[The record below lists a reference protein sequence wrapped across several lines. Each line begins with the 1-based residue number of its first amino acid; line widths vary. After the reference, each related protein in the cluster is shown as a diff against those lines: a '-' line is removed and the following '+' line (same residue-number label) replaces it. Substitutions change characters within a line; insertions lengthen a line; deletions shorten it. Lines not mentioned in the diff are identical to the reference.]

1 MILSKKLLR
10 TGRCDPNSNI
20 QLPTSNIR
28 FLREGESFS
37 LQNVSAYYAGIIFIA
52 TYIMIIWEKIHRT
65 AVALAGA
72 MLVLLTGIISEEAAI
87 HAIEFN
93 TIGLLIGMMVIVSI
107 TRRTGIFEFVA
118 IWIAKRA
125 KARPARIMLG
135 LSVFTGLASAFLDN
149 VTTVLLVVPVTIE
162 IVSLL
167 GLNPVPFLIA
177 EIIASNIGGTAT
189 LIGDPPNIMIGGFTG
204 LSFLAFLVNLGPVA
218 LVIFLLTS
226 TLLWMVYRREL
237 NVEERNKQD
246 LMELDESE
254 MIKDKSL
261 LKKSLFVLAIT
272 VLGFIMHGALGLE
285 SSTVALSGA
294 VLLLILSRAEPE
306 RVLEGVE
313 WHVIFFFVGLFIIV
327 GALVEV
333 GLIEAI
339 ARGGLAL
346 TGGEL
351 VSTGLVVLWLSAIA
365 SAFVDNIPFVAT
377 MIPLI
382 DELGRLANV
391 ENLNPWWWSLA
402 LGGCLGGNGS
412 LVGAAAN
419 VIVAG
424 MAERRGVPITFA
436 GFLRIG
442 FPVMI
447 LSVLVAMIYL
457 LLFYLR

>member
-1 MILSKKLLR
+1 M
-10 TGRCDPNSNI
+10 
-20 QLPTSNIR
+20 
-28 FLREGESFS
+28 E
-37 LQNVSAYYAGIIFIA
+37 NVSAYYAGLIFIA

-107 TRRTGIFEFVA
+107 TRSTGVFEFVA
-118 IWIAKRA
+118 VWIAKKA
-125 KARPARIMLG
+125 QARPARIMLG
-135 LSVFTGLASAFLDN
+135 LSILTAITSALLDN

-162 IVSLL
+162 IVRKLK
-167 GLNPVPFLIA
+167 LNPVPFLIA
-177 EIIASNIGGTAT
+177 EIITSNIGGTAT

-204 LSFLAFLVNLGPVA
+204 LSFMAFLVNLGPIA
-218 LVIFLLTS
+218 LFILILTLGILWLL
-226 TLLWMVYRREL
+226 YRNQL
-237 NVEERNKQD
+237 NVKEQDRHD
-246 LMELDESE
+246 LMKLDEWK
-254 MIKDKSL
+254 MIRDSSL
-261 LKKSLFVLAIT
+261 LRTSLI
-272 VLGFIMHGALGLE
+272 VLGLTIAGFTVHGILGLE
-285 SSTVALSGA
+285 SATIALSGA

-306 RVLEGVE
+306 HVLEGVE
-313 WHVIFFFVGLFIIV
+313 WHVIFFFVGLFILV

-339 ARGGLAL
+339 ARAGLAL

-351 VSTGLVVLWLSAIA
+351 LSTGLLVLWLSAIA

-382 DELGRLANV
+382 DEMGRLANV
-391 ENLNPWWWSLA
+391 QDLNPWWWSLA

-424 MAERRGVPITFA
+424 MAERRGVSISFIA
-436 GFLRIG
+436 FLKVG
-442 FPVMI
+442 FPIMI
-447 LSVLVAMIYL
+447 LSVFIAMFYL
-457 LLFYLR
+457 LLFYLQ